1 MAAAGSTDPRTLAG
15 LFEAGAGAAP
25 DNRLVVVSEARPAAL
40 RLGEI
45 HAQGLCA
52 AANLHRL
59 GVGRGD
65 IVAVQLPAWA
75 EWLVVAIAAAHLGAV
90 LLPIVSIFGAKE
102 LGFILRQS
110 GAKILITP
118 DRFRKGDFARIVA
131 DCGPLPSLAH
141 HVMIGETPPGAL
153 PWSELERDAAPVAA
167 ADCDPG
173 SMAMLIYTSG
183 TTADPKG
190 VRHSHRGLLAEI
202 AAMAWQRRELAGERV
217 FSPWPPGHIAGA
229 ISLLRFAAGHSEL
242 ILADQWDAAAAAE
255 LIERHAINSSSFTPF
270 HLQGILDAADRD
282 GRDLSGLSNCLVGA
296 APVPPGLIARAEA
309 RGLRPYHSYGSSE
322 HPTVTSGNP
331 GDPIEKRLD
340 TEGLPARGCEI
351 AFVDEA
357 GRLLPEGEAGEL
369 VTRGPELFMGYLD
382 PALDAAAFLPGGWF
396 RTGDIGRLDADGY
409 LLISDRIKDIIIRG
423 GENISSREV
432 EELLFSH
439 PDIVETAVVAAPDD
453 RLGEII
459 CAFVVAAPGASLS
472 LESIRTHF
480 AGLGAARVKMP
491 ERLEIVDEFP
501 RNATGKILKHELRRL
516 VRQGEAAI

>member
-1 MAAAGSTDPRTLAG
+1 MSGPADIRTLAH
-15 LFEAGAGAAP
+15 LFDAGARHAP
-25 DNRLVVVSEARPAAL
+25 DHRLIVVSEARPAEL
-40 RLGEI
+40 TLGEI
-45 HAQGLCA
+45 HARGLCA
-52 AANLHRL
+52 AAGLRRL
-59 GVGRGD
+59 GVGPGD
-65 IVAVQLPAWA
+65 IVAVQLPAWS
-75 EWLVVAIAAAHLGAV
+75 EWLVVAIAAAHCGAV

-110 GAKILITP
+110 GARVLITP
-118 DRFRKGDFARIVA
+118 DRFRKGDFAQIVA
-131 DCGPLPSLAH
+131 DCGTLPALAH
-141 HVMIGETPPGAL
+141 HIVIGDAPPTAT
-153 PWSELERDAAPVAA
+153 PWSELETAA
-167 ADCDPG
+167 ASADAVVSDPG
-173 SMAMLIYTSG
+173 DMAMLIYTSG

-202 AAMAWQRRELAGERV
+202 DAMAWQRRELIGERV

-242 ILADQWDAAAAAE
+242 VLADQWDAAAAAE

-331 GDPIEKRLD
+331 GDPIGKRLD

-357 GRLLPEGEAGEL
+357 GNRLPDGVQGEL

-382 PALDAAAFLPGGWF
+382 PALDADAFLPGRWF
-396 RTGDIGRLDADGY
+396 RTGDIGQRDPDGY
-409 LLISDRIKDIIIRG
+409 LIIADRIKDIIIRG

-439 PDIVETAVVAAPDD
+439 PGIVEAAVVAAPDD
-453 RLGEII
+453 RLGEIV
-459 CAFVVAAPGASLS
+459 CAFVVAVAGASLA
-472 LESIRTHF
+472 LDDIRGHF
-480 AGLGAARVKMP
+480 ASLGAAKVKTP

-501 RNATGKILKHELRRL
+501 RNATGKILKQELRRL
-516 VRQGEAAI
+516 LQQGEAA